1 MMTPLESV
9 IRRLVAEKNATA
21 EGSPERALC
30 VRILTGL
37 RYSYEQAG
45 PLIEYYDPDWG
56 SYCSPLPGAHI
67 ENITSGKPAGE
78 VVPMRPHSKER

>member
-30 VRILTGL
+30 VRILRGL
-37 RYSYEQAG
+37 RYSYEEAG
-45 PLIEYYDPDWG
+45 NLIEHYDLDWG
-56 SYCSPLPGAHI
+56 SYSSPLPGAHI

-78 VVPMRPHSKER
+78 VVPLKPRSKER